1 MAEKMQKKASPYP
14 QVTLIGVSGIPLIKK
29 SDDLGRIICKCAQ
42 EQGTPIAEGDV
53 VVVEQK
59 VVSKAENRVVSLS
72 KVKPS
77 EFAIEAARKAEKEP
91 EVVELALREAKS
103 IIRMRNGILITRTR
117 HGFICANSGVDKS
130 NVSGERNVTL
140 LPIDP
145 DASARRIRERIR
157 KVTGKKV
164 VVIVS
169 DTFGRPFR
177 EGHTNVCIGLSGLR
191 PILDLRGKQDLF
203 GYELK
208 VKQIAIADELSSA
221 AELLAGNASEAIP
234 VVIVRGYSR
243 YASSEE
249 GRALELV
256 RPEERDI
263 FL

>member
-1 MAEKMQKKASPYP
+1 MHEKASSHP
-14 QVTLIGVSGIPLIKK
+14 QVTLIGISGIPLIKK
-29 SDDLGRIICKCAQ
+29 NDDLGRIISKCAHD
-42 EQGTPIAEGDV
+42 QGTPIADGDI

-72 KVKPS
+72 KVKAS
-77 EFAIEAARKAEKEP
+77 EFAIETAKKAEKEP
-91 EVVELALREAKS
+91 AVVELVLREANS
-103 IIRMRNGILITRTR
+103 IIRMRNGILITRTH

-130 NVSGERNVTL
+130 NVAGERNVTL
-140 LPIDP
+140 LPLDP
-145 DASARRIRERIR
+145 DASARRIRETIR
-157 KVTGKKV
+157 QVTGKNV
-164 VVIVS
+164 IVIVS

-191 PILDLRGKQDLF
+191 PILDLRGKRDLF

-221 AELLAGNASEAIP
+221 AELLAGNANEAIP

-243 YASSEE
+243 YEASEK
-249 GRALELV
+249 GRALDLV
-256 RPEERDI
+256 RPQEQDI

>member
-1 MAEKMQKKASPYP
+1 MHKKAVYHQ
-14 QVTLIGVSGIPLIKK
+14 QVMLIGISGIPLIKK
-29 SDDLGRIICKCAQ
+29 NDDLGRIISECAQ
-42 EQGTPIAEGDV
+42 NQGTPISDGDII
-53 VVVEQK
+53 VVEQK
-59 VVSKAENRVVSLS
+59 VVSKAEDRIVSLS
-72 KVKPS
+72 KVKAS
-77 EFAIEAARKAEKEP
+77 EFAIETAKKAEKEP
-91 EVVELALREAKS
+91 EVVELVLREAKS
-103 IIRMRNGILITRTR
+103 IIRMRNGILITRTH

-130 NVSGERNVTL
+130 NVAGEKNVTL

-145 DASARRIRERIR
+145 DASARRIRETIR

-221 AELLAGNASEAIP
+221 AELLAGNASEAVP

-243 YASSEE
+243 YDASEE

>member
-1 MAEKMQKKASPYP
+1 MAMKASSHP
-14 QVTLIGVSGIPLIKK
+14 QVTLIGISGIPLIKK
-29 SDDLGRIICKCAQ
+29 NDDLGRIICKCAQ
-42 EQGTPIAEGDV
+42 AQGTPIAAGDII
-53 VVVEQK
+53 VVEQK
-59 VVSKAENRVVSLS
+59 VVSKAENRVVNLS

-77 EFAIEAARKAEKEP
+77 EFASETAKKAEKEP

-130 NVSGERNVTL
+130 NVAGERNVTL

-145 DASARRIRERIR
+145 DASARRIRETIQ